1 MGLYN
6 IEAEQNILGAILIDP
21 ESITHGNDVNFC
33 ADDFFVP
40 KHTLIYKCMK
50 KLSDSNSQIDPITLG
65 NELKKEGMLEKIGG
79 MSYLADLMTIVASTD
94 NIIFYMK
101 IVKEYAVKRSIKELL
116 SQTTKTIQTME
127 SSELIKVSDDLKS
140 TILDNCDIEN
150 LFIDASTISLQNQNT
165 GAIQTGFMN
174 LDSATGSGLNY
185 GTLSILTGNPGSGKS
200 TFLRCLNRL
209 EEPTRGHIFFEGTDI
224 TDPKTNIDKHRQKMG
239 MVFQQFNLF
248 PHMDIMKNLTIGPVK
263 LQGISQEEAEKEA
276 MRLLERVG
284 LADRAHAYPSQ
295 LSGGQKQRIAIVRA
309 LCMKPDVM
317 LFDEPTSALDPEMVG
332 EVLNVMRDLA
342 EEKMTMVVVTHEMG
356 FAREVAT
363 RVLFMDGGYIMEEA
377 APEEFF
383 TNPKNERLKSFLS
396 KVL

>member
-1 MGLYN
+1 MSGNEKREPLIQVQNLGKSFGN
-6 IEAEQNILGAILIDP
+6 IEVLKD
-21 ESITHGNDVNFC
+21 ITVD
-33 ADDFFVP
+33 
-40 KHTLIYKCMK
+40 IYKGDVVFVVGP
-50 KLSDSNSQIDPITLG
+50 S
-65 NELKKEGMLEKIGG
+65 
-79 MSYLADLMTIVASTD
+79 
-94 NIIFYMK
+94 
-101 IVKEYAVKRSIKELL
+101 
-116 SQTTKTIQTME
+116 
-127 SSELIKVSDDLKS
+127 
-140 TILDNCDIEN
+140 
-150 LFIDASTISLQNQNT
+150 
-165 GAIQTGFMN
+165 
-174 LDSATGSGLNY
+174 
-185 GTLSILTGNPGSGKS
+185 GSGKS

-209 EEPTRGHIFFEGTDI
+209 EEPTKGHIYFEGTDI
-224 TDPKTNIDKHRQKMG
+224 TDPKTDIDKHRQKMG

-248 PHMDIMKNLTIGPVK
+248 PHMDIMKNLTLAPMK
-263 LQGISQEEAEKEA
+263 LQGKSQQEAEAEA

-342 EEKMTMVVVTHEMG
+342 AEKMAMVVVTHEMG

-363 RVLFMDGGYIMEEA
+363 RVMFMDGGYFMEEA

-383 TNPKNERLKSFLS
+383 SNPKNERLKSFLS